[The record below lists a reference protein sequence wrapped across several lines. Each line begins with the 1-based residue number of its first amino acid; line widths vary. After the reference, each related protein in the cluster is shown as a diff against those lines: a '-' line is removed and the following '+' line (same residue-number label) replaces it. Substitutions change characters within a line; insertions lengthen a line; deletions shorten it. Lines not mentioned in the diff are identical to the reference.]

1 RPVDAL
7 SRRRR
12 SRHSSDSQPSDHYRL
27 QHPSGGSDPVAGVEL
42 RIESDRRELLQ
53 LHVHRPVLLDPIGED
68 GHNCGGDLSPTAGD
82 TAMKNLRVSFAVGLF
97 ALVGLSA
104 VARADDKDI
113 LKRGSVPPNV
123 MIVFGNSQTTNQ
135 PILGNASSWDGD
147 ADSPTSKSG
156 AAKRV
161 I

>member
-1 RPVDAL
+1 
-7 SRRRR
+7 
-12 SRHSSDSQPSDHYRL
+12 
-27 QHPSGGSDPVAGVEL
+27 
-42 RIESDRRELLQ
+42 
-53 LHVHRPVLLDPIGED
+53 
-68 GHNCGGDLSPTAGD
+68 
-82 TAMKNLRVSFAVGLF
+82 LF

-161 I
+161 IRQFVADKRTLFNVGLTTFSHNPNAGSITIYGKHWLYAPLTADFPSESWKEPAGTIERWGAAGEGPCTSLVVPSCTGASPNFITLAS